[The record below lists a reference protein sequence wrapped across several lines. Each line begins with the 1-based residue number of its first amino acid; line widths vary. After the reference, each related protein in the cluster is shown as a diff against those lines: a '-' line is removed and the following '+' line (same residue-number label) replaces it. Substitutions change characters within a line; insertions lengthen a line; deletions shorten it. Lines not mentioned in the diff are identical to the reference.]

1 MSEDNTWPDP
11 ARPGVPLN
19 PERDGWHLL
28 VQKNAQLPEVWE
40 WKTNSLGAEYG
51 DQSIGAWLEGEGDV
65 QPEDTGKWYRYL
77 GPCLTPAEVDARVK
91 EARRDA
97 LKKLE
102 RHFKEA
108 AAGTP
113 LGHENRQ
120 RGASTYNWLIYCA
133 SIISALGETE

>member
-1 MSEDNTWPDP
+1 
-11 ARPGVPLN
+11 VPLN
-19 PERDGWHLL
+19 PAEPGFHWVEGCDGTATVVFWRGHGGDTHYENGDLKEL
-28 VQKNAQLPEVWE
+28 DHWSGYPMWQAKE
-40 WKTNSLGAEYG
+40 W
-51 DQSIGAWLEGEGDV
+51 
-65 QPEDTGKWYRYL
+65 RYL
-77 GPCLTPAEVDARVK
+77 RPCSLDDLTPAEVDARVK

-133 SIISALGETE
+133 SIISALGEKE

>member
-133 SIISALGETE
+133 SIISALGEKE